1 MSEIYESEL
10 IQGDTGPLWHIS
22 VPSITVEGLS
32 SGLEVLTNYTCTL
45 VYTNS
50 SGVQVTRAV
59 INTNTANT
67 AFLAQMT
74 SAETDVMNVGKN
86 KIVLQV
92 KDNAGVPYRS
102 EVQIDLT
109 VRAQRYTAA

>member
-1 MSEIYESEL
+1 MSEVYESEL

-22 VPSITVEGLS
+22 VPKISVEGLNA
-32 SGLEVLTNYTCTL
+32 GLETLTGYTCLL

-50 SGVQVTRAV
+50 SGAQVTRSV
-59 INTNTANT
+59 INKNTANT

-74 SAETDVMNVGKN
+74 SAETDVMTTGKN
-86 KIVLQV
+86 RIVIQV
-92 KDNAGVPYRS
+92 KDSAGVPYRS

-109 VRAQRYTAA
+109 VKAQRYTVA